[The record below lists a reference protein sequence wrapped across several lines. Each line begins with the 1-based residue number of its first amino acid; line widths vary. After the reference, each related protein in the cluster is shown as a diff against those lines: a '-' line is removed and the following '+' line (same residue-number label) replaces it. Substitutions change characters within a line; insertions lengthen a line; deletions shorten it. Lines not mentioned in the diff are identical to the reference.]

1 MLVILIV
8 EVCAPLTHEPNDV
21 EIVLST
27 AQSTVALVVC
37 VSVDI
42 FVKFPDVNE
51 SVIGQVIVEPFATL
65 AVTEV
70 SEAPPAIDKFA
81 EAVVNEPLSIW
92 YSTL

>member
-1 MLVILIV
+1 M
-8 EVCAPLTHEPNDV
+8 
-21 EIVLST
+21 
-27 AQSTVALVVC
+27 
-37 VSVDI
+37 
-42 FVKFPDVNE
+42 NE
-51 SVIGQVIVEPFATL
+51 SVIRQVIVEPFATL